1 VTDKLNDGLSKEEA
15 MILAYLKDNP
25 RISAPELHDGLVR
38 SHPNF
43 SMALST
49 VKRRLSGEFMKMN
62 LVTSAGRGKGLKYSL
77 TPAYQLIHPINVD
90 EYFSLEN
97 RKIKD
102 RFNFE
107 LMESIEGVGLFTDDE
122 MQELQSLQSQYEHN
136 ISKLSSLVYQMEIE
150 RLSIDL
156 SWKSSQIEGNTYSL
170 LDTELLLKE
179 QQTAKGKTVEE
190 ATMLLNHKKAID
202 FLVQNPDF
210 FEALKIRD
218 IEDVHSMLVE
228 KLDIPR
234 NLRKELVRVGG
245 TDYLPLDNEH
255 QIRES
260 VQNACIL
267 INSKKNVFEK
277 ALLALVLLSYIQA
290 FMDGN
295 KRVARIVANG
305 ILMTNK
311 HCPISF
317 RTVDSGDYKK
327 AMLIFYEQNNLN
339 AFKQIFIEQFKF
351 AVGEYFRVRE
361 Q

>member
-1 VTDKLNDGLSKEEA
+1 MSKEEL

-25 RISAPELHDGLVR
+25 GISAPDLYMGLVR
-38 SHPNF
+38 ENPNF
-43 SMALST
+43 PMSLST
-49 VKRRLSGEFMKMN
+49 VKRRLSGELMN
-62 LVTSAGRGKGLKYSL
+62 LNLVARFGKGKGLKYSL
-77 TPAYQLIHPINVD
+77 TPSYAFIHPIDID
-90 EYFSLEN
+90 EYFSHEP
-97 RKIKD
+97 RKIND

-107 LMESIEGVGLFTDDE
+107 LMESIQGVQLFTDDE
-122 MQELQSLQSQYEHN
+122 MQNLQSLQMQYENN
-136 ISKLSSLVYQMEIE
+136 ISQLSSSAYQMELE
-150 RLSIDL
+150 RLAIDL

-179 QQTAKGKTVEE
+179 QKTAKGKTVEE

-218 IEDVHSMLVE
+218 IEDVHSILIE
-228 KLDIPR
+228 KLDVPR

-260 VQNACIL
+260 LQGACIL
-267 INSKKNVFEK
+267 INSKKDVFEK
-277 ALLALVLLSYIQA
+277 ALLTLVLLSYIQP

-295 KRVARIVANG
+295 KRVARVVANG
-305 ILMTNK
+305 ILMTHK
-311 HCPISF
+311 YCPISF

-327 AMLIFYEQNNLN
+327 ALLIFYEQNNLS
-339 AFKQIFIEQFKF
+339 AFKKIFIEQFKF
-351 AVGEYFRVRE
+351 AVGEYFRVRK

>member
-1 VTDKLNDGLSKEEA
+1 
-15 MILAYLKDNP
+15 
-25 RISAPELHDGLVR
+25 
-38 SHPNF
+38 
-43 SMALST
+43 
-49 VKRRLSGEFMKMN
+49 
-62 LVTSAGRGKGLKYSL
+62 
-77 TPAYQLIHPINVD
+77 
-90 EYFSLEN
+90 
-97 RKIKD
+97 
-102 RFNFE
+102 
-107 LMESIEGVGLFTDDE
+107 MESIEGVGLFTDDE
-122 MQELQSLQSQYEHN
+122 MQELQSLQRQYELN
-136 ISKLSSLVYQMEIE
+136 ISKLSSSAYQMEIE

-228 KLDIPR
+228 KLDVPR
-234 NLRKELVRVGG
+234 NLRKELVRIGG

-260 VQNACIL
+260 VQDACRV

-327 AMLIFYEQNNLN
+327 AMLVFYEQNNLS
-339 AFKQIFIEQFKF
+339 AFKQIFMEQFKF

>member
-1 VTDKLNDGLSKEEA
+1 MTDKLNDGLSKEEA

-25 RISAPELHDGLVR
+25 RISAPELHNGLVR
-38 SHPNF
+38 SRPNF

-62 LVTSAGRGKGLKYSL
+62 LVASAGRGKGLKYFL
-77 TPAYQLIHPINVD
+77 TPAYELIRPINVD
-90 EYFSLEN
+90 EYFRLEN
-97 RKIKD
+97 RTIRD

-122 MQELQSLQSQYEHN
+122 MHELQSLQRQYEHN
-136 ISKLSSLVYQMEIE
+136 ISQLSSLAYQMEIE

-170 LDTELLLKE
+170 LDTELLLKQ

-228 KLDIPR
+228 KLDVPR
-234 NLRKELVRVGG
+234 NLRKELVRIGG

-260 VQNACIL
+260 VQDACSL

-311 HCPISF
+311 YCPISF

-327 AMLIFYEQNNLN
+327 AMLIFYEQNNLS
-339 AFKQIFIEQFKF
+339 AFKQIFMEQFKF
-351 AVGEYFRVRE
+351 AVGEYFRVRA

>member
-1 VTDKLNDGLSKEEA
+1 
-15 MILAYLKDNP
+15 
-25 RISAPELHDGLVR
+25 
-38 SHPNF
+38 
-43 SMALST
+43 
-49 VKRRLSGEFMKMN
+49 MKMN
-62 LVTSAGRGKGLKYSL
+62 LVASAGRGKGLKYSL

-97 RKIKD
+97 RKIRD

-122 MQELQSLQSQYEHN
+122 MQELQSLQRQYELN
-136 ISKLSSLVYQMEIE
+136 ISKLSSSAYQMEIE

-228 KLDIPR
+228 KLDVPR
-234 NLRKELVRVGG
+234 NLRKELVRIGG

-260 VQNACIL
+260 VQDACRV

-327 AMLIFYEQNNLN
+327 AMLVFYEQNNLS
-339 AFKQIFIEQFKF
+339 AFKQIFMEQFKF